1 LPPVRGPAEG
11 LEAVEQKVDGIR
23 QDLSRYKGV
32 VGGIM
37 WVGAMAWAV
46 VTTFKDQWR

>member
-1 LPPVRGPAEG
+1 VAQK
-11 LEAVEQKVDGIR
+11 LEALDEKIDTIR

-32 VGGIM
+32 VGGVM